1 MHDGGGGHF
10 GGGHMGGHVGG
21 HPGGHV
27 GGHAANPGHHHH
39 HGLPGTVPANPGYIS
54 NGEQAGHPRVAVP
67 GQFTPVLVL
76 VGLAVVLA
84 IVLLVI

>member
-21 HPGGHV
+21 HA
-27 GGHAANPGHHHH
+27 GGHAANPAHHHH
-39 HGLPGTVPANPGYIS
+39 HGVPGTVPANPGYIS
-54 NGEQAGHPRVAVP
+54 NGEQAGHPRLAVP

>member
-1 MHDGGGGHF
+1 MHDGGGGGGHF

-21 HPGGHV
+21 HV
-27 GGHAANPGHHHH
+27 GGHAVNPGHHHH
-39 HGLPGTVPANPGYIS
+39 GSPGTVPANPGYIS